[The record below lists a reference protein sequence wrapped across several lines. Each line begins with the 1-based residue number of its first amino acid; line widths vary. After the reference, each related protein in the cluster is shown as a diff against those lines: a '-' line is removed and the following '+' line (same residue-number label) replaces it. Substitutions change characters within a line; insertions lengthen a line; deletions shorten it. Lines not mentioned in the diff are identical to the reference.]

1 MPTWAKVLVVVP
13 VAFCIGCGALGVF
26 VVWPHVKSEATDGW
40 LNVADEMTE
49 AVDTSVARRIRASDL
64 TPNGADGHDDL
75 LLREADINVNN
86 ANAGDQ
92 VGIEYSPEGT
102 RVFGIET
109 RIDSSRIAIVLPSV
123 TYSAVP
129 AVQDGRVELT
139 SIESDDD
146 LLGFLFTRESF
157 ERAIE
162 DGVNGALHDAGW
174 VPVSLSLRSGLM
186 TIEIAPV
193 ACLVG
198 GSASGGCDAAT
209 PSA

>member
-1 MPTWAKVLVVVP
+1 MPTWAKVLIVVP
-13 VAFCIGCGALGVF
+13 FAFCVSCGALGYF
-26 VVWPHVKSEATDGW
+26 VVWPRVKPDATEGW

-49 AVDTSVARRIRASDL
+49 AVDGAVARRIRASDL
-64 TPNGADGHDDL
+64 TPNGADGHDNL
-75 LLREADINVNN
+75 ILREADIDVNN

-92 VGIEYSPEGT
+92 VGIEYSSEGT

-109 RIDSSRIAIVLPSV
+109 RIGSSRIAIVLPGV

-129 AVQDGRVELT
+129 TVLDGRMELT

-174 VPVSLSLRSGLM
+174 VPVSLSLRTGLM
-186 TIEIAPV
+186 TIEVARV
-193 ACLVG
+193 ACLDG
-198 GSASGGCDAAT
+198 ERASGGCDAAT
-209 PSA
+209 PRA